1 MMTEAGRAP
10 GRPKPVRIPRA
21 AMRPPRGRGGRPTYP
36 SGGGLA

>member
-10 GRPKPVRIPRA
+10 GRPKPVRIPS
-21 AMRPPRGRGGRPTYP
+21 GGRPTYP